1 MINEFVKNWDIEN
14 LITASETTAVEKD
27 EDGRGTGG
35 GARGIEIECLAG
47 VRAVCV
53 CVSAAGNREDGVAVL
68 LKVGG

>member
-1 MINEFVKNWDIEN
+1 MINEFIKNWDIEN
-14 LITASETTAVEKD
+14 LITASEATAVEED

-35 GARGIEIECLAG
+35 GGRGIEIECLAG
-47 VRAVCV
+47 VRTV